1 MATIRKRGAKWQ
13 VQIRRIGF
21 PAISRSFHIRKD
33 AEAWARQKELE
44 ADRCELPSDPRALQ
58 RIKPLSRLQL
68 SGPSE
73 RRKRRLRKGELEV
86 TAPTPCTTTFT

>member
-33 AEAWARQKELE
+33 AEAWTRQKELE
-44 ADRCELPSDPRALQ
+44 ADR
-58 RIKPLSRLQL
+58 
-68 SGPSE
+68 
-73 RRKRRLRKGELEV
+73 
-86 TAPTPCTTTFT
+86 